1 MPSASDIEWFKNEFH
16 ADIAKATAG
25 TPINLDMLAALA
37 CQETGEVWP
46 VLRAAGLPASGILR
60 LCVGDTLDED
70 RGRKAF
76 PRNKSELI
84 SAPHGQEMFNI
95 ARSALVELAAYIPA
109 YAGAASR
116 PDKFCHGF
124 GMFQRD
130 LQFFKSTPNYF
141 LQKRYETFTNTLD
154 ECLKELK
161 AGLIALNLQAKV
173 QLTDMEAAAVA
184 IFYNTGKY
192 VPAKGLKQGYF
203 DGKKY
208 YGENFYDYLRLA
220 HTIPLHSEVPPI
232 PSPLKV
238 EATIPAAP
246 VFRDADRRQEL

>member
-1 MPSASDIEWFKNEFH
+1 MPNASDIEWFKNEFH
-16 ADIAKATAG
+16 AEIAKATEG
-25 TPINLDMLAALA
+25 TPISLDMLAALA

-46 VLRAAGLPASGILR
+46 ALRAAGLPASEILR

-84 SAPHGQEMFNI
+84 SAPRGQEMFNI
-95 ARSALVELAAYIPA
+95 ARSALVELATHIPA

-116 PDKFCHGF
+116 PHKFCHGF

-130 LQFFKSTPNYF
+130 LQFFKSNPDYF
-141 LQKRYETFTNTLD
+141 LQKRYETFANTLG
-154 ECLKELK
+154 ECLRELK
-161 AGLIALNLQAKV
+161 ACLTSLKLQGKA
-173 QLTDMEAAAVA
+173 QLTDMEAASVA

-192 VPAKGLKQGYF
+192 VPAKSLKQGYF

-208 YGENFYDYLRLA
+208 YGENYYEYLRLA
-220 HTIPLHSEVPPI
+220 HAIPSRREAPLI
-232 PSPLKV
+232 PSPMKV
-238 EATIPAAP
+238 VATIPP
-246 VFRDADRRQEL
+246 VPMFRDADRRQEL

>member
-16 ADIAKATAG
+16 ADIAKATAE
-25 TPINLDMLAALA
+25 TPISLDVLAALA

-46 VLRAAGLPASGILR
+46 ALRAAGLPATEILR
-60 LCVGDTLDED
+60 LCAGDTLDAD

-76 PRNKSELI
+76 PKNKSELI
-84 SAPHGQEMFNI
+84 SAPRGQEMFNI

-109 YAGAASR
+109 YAGAASK

-130 LQFFKSTPNYF
+130 LQFFKSIPNYF
-141 LQKRYETFTNTLD
+141 LQKRYETFTNTL
-154 ECLKELK
+154 EACLEELK
-161 AGLIALNLQAKV
+161 AALIRLNLQGKA

-203 DGKKY
+203 DGRKY
-208 YGENFYDYLRLA
+208 YGENYYDYLRLA
-220 HTIPLHSEVPPI
+220 HTVPLRREVPLI
-232 PSPLKV
+232 PNPLNV
-238 EATIPAAP
+238 ETAIPAVP
-246 VFRDADRRQEL
+246 MLRDADRRQGL

>member
-1 MPSASDIEWFKNEFH
+1 MPNSSDIEWFKNEFH
-16 ADIAKATAG
+16 AEIARATAG
-25 TPINLDMLAALA
+25 MPISLDMLAALA

-46 VLRAAGLPASGILR
+46 ALRAAGLSASRILK

-84 SAPHGQEMFNI
+84 SAPRGQEMFNI

-109 YAGAASR
+109 YAGAASK

-130 LQFFKSTPNYF
+130 LQFFKSNPNYF
-141 LQKRYETFTNTLD
+141 LQKRYETFTNTLE

-161 AGLIALNLQAKV
+161 AALIRLNLQGKA

-203 DGKKY
+203 DGRKY
-208 YGENFYDYLRLA
+208 YGENYYDYLRLA
-220 HTIPLHSEVPPI
+220 HTVPLRREVPLI
-232 PSPLKV
+232 PNPLNV
-238 EATIPAAP
+238 ETTIPPAP
-246 VFRDADRRQEL
+246 MLQDADRQQGL